1 MAVRRCSEVYS
12 WMRSALKITE
22 TSSRDLVPIDKPV
35 FRFPKQAKQ
44 VPELPKMKDP
54 KEFIR
59 CLFGPFLTVIVCLHT
74 VRLLGCEGPW
84 LNPGEIY
91 DSQQPLASPAAKV
104 ASLVSDCLPFWAPS
118 WAIFGARSSENDEW
132 PWSMDWI
139 KGKFTGKNH
148 I

>member
-1 MAVRRCSEVYS
+1 MAVRRCKSS

-59 CLFGPFLTVIVCLHT
+59 CQMPIFGPFLTVIVCYILY
-74 VRLLGCEGPW
+74 VCWDL
-84 LNPGEIY
+84 
-91 DSQQPLASPAAKV
+91 
-104 ASLVSDCLPFWAPS
+104 
-118 WAIFGARSSENDEW
+118 
-132 PWSMDWI
+132 
-139 KGKFTGKNH
+139 KNH
-148 I
+148 GETQEI